1 MSKVSRRGRSST
13 TRSRLVLENSVL
25 ETLRTWR
32 FLSLARATTTQNL
45 LLSMNVEFETLSSRR
60 LWSDHS
66 PRQLMRSVT
75 VALVRPRVSSSTIL
89 WPLSVL
95 RPLTVSREASLSRT

>member
-1 MSKVSRRGRSST
+1 MSRVSSRGRSST

-45 LLSMNVEFETLSSRR
+45 LLSMKVELDTFSSRR
-60 LWSDHS
+60 FCRDHS
-66 PRQLMRSVT
+66 PRQLGKY
-75 VALVRPRVSSSTIL
+75 LN
-89 WPLSVL
+89 
-95 RPLTVSREASLSRT
+95 E